1 MALVHDSRLV
11 QCRRCG
17 AKIKLS
23 LKSAFDPCHWQ
34 KHRVRCLRRADNI
47 VSGLKLE
54 NEKVRTARPFV
65 RSSRTRRISS
75 QTLIFLG
82 MILRRFTL
90 AQPRTRSRLSLRVR
104 RTARQQLRPRTPTA
118 ASSSSTSAPRRPL
131 PPAYPRCMRTPPP
144 MHRRLLRCLR
154 WACPSLNMADTTPPV
169 PHQLPHHCLHRLSLH
184 GSQSRLPPL

>member
-1 MALVHDSRLV
+1 MLCTGLSTDGLFRDPSAAQNNVSRRAQTAAERLREKKLREDAMALVHDSRLV

-54 NEKVRTARPFV
+54 NEKVRPARPFV

-75 QTLIFLG
+75 QTLIFLR

-90 AQPRTRSRLSLRVR
+90 AQPRMRSRLSLRVR
-104 RTARQQLRPRTPTA
+104 RTARQ
-118 ASSSSTSAPRRPL
+118 
-131 PPAYPRCMRTPPP
+131 
-144 MHRRLLRCLR
+144 
-154 WACPSLNMADTTPPV
+154 
-169 PHQLPHHCLHRLSLH
+169 
-184 GSQSRLPPL
+184 